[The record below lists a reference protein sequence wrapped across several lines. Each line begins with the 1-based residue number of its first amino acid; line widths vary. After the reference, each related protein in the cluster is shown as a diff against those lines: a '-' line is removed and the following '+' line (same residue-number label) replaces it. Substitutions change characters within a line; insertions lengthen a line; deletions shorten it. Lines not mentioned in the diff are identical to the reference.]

1 MLNKSRKAR
10 EGLLIILFSH
20 NDSEACPV
28 SFQPDAFASA
38 IK

>member
-20 NDSEACPV
+20 DSEACPV